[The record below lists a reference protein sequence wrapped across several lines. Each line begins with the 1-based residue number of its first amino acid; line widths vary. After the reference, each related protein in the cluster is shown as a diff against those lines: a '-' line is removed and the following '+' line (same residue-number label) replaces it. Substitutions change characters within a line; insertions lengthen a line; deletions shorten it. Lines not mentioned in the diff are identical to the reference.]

1 MLTFTALAVSIMAVI
16 GFFKW
21 RRAIQDPLTLMAS
34 NNRKMWVENHKSEL
48 GLDNF
53 SDDDF
58 LDKYLLE
65 ETMSPS
71 NSWSYGNINYKEDNY
86 LFEHCDFGFNDFTK
100 NDF

>member
-1 MLTFTALAVSIMAVI
+1 MWIFAIVVISIIAVI

-34 NNRKMWVENHKSEL
+34 NNRKMWVENHKNEL

-53 SDDDF
+53 SDDDDF
-58 LDKYLLE
+58 LKEKTGTISY
-65 ETMSPS
+65 SF
-71 NSWSYGNINYKEDNY
+71 SYGNINPEKDNY
-86 LFEHCDFGFNDFTK
+86 LFKHCDFGFNDFTK